1 MATSLRL
8 YGICVA
14 AVLLVN
20 GVPAVF
26 FILSGL
32 VDPSLAGRWQSGLVE
47 VYAPFLLWALLFEAV
62 RRRMPWKFIYKSL
75 VFWGASFP
83 LITVVRFL
91 LTYREAFWE
100 FVAYSFPHIGVSL
113 VFFLVQA
120 GFGAGY
126 GVAFY
131 LSYGII
137 QTLIARRAVRKRA
150 RQPPLVGAESGVK
163 LDRAVKLTDR
173 DASARA
179 DRTS

>member
-1 MATSLRL
+1 MTISLRP
-8 YGICVA
+8 YGLCVA

-26 FILSGL
+26 FILSGF
-32 VDPSLAGRWQSGLVE
+32 VDPSLAGRWQSSLVE
-47 VYAPFLLWALLFEAV
+47 IYAPFLLWAPLFEAV

-91 LTYREAFWE
+91 LAYREAFWE
-100 FVAYSFPHIGVSL
+100 FVAYSFPHLGVSL
-113 VFFLVQA
+113 VFFLVQI

-137 QTLIARRAVRKRA
+137 QTLLVRRDMKKQAKQLSPR
-150 RQPPLVGAESGVK
+150 GAGSGVSP
-163 LDRAVKLTDR
+163 DRTIKPTERGA
-173 DASARA
+173 AGGA